1 MSRTRIKKL
10 LEPELFFDCL
20 LLILGIVIIIV
31 SLQYGFGA
39 LKSPGPGLY
48 PFFLGLIIVPFSIVL
63 VALGLKSQKSEP
75 LFSKSAFITFS
86 LMVISFILW
95 IVSLPLLGYVIATF
109 CVTYAFCKIMRL
121 EGWLRPFLLSTCTA
135 LFVYLLF
142 DVWLYIDLP
151 RGILGGMLG
160 F

>member
-1 MSRTRIKKL
+1 MSKAKISRL
-10 LEPELFFDCL
+10 FEPEIFFEFL
-20 LLILGIVIIIV
+20 LMILGVVVIIV
-31 SLQYGFGA
+31 SLEYGFGA

-63 VALGLKSQKSEP
+63 VILGLKSKKSEP
-75 LFSKSAFITFS
+75 LFNKSSFITFS

-95 IVSLPLLGYVIATF
+95 IVSLPLLGYVVATF
-109 CVTYAFCKIMRL
+109 SVTYAFCKIMKL
-121 EGWLRPFLLSTCTA
+121 EGWLRPFLLSICTA

-151 RGILGGMLG
+151 RGILGL
-160 F
+160 

>member
-1 MSRTRIKKL
+1 MNKSKILRL
-10 LEPELFFDCL
+10 LEPEIFFDFL
-20 LLILGIVIIIV
+20 LFILGIVIIIV

-39 LKSPGPGLY
+39 LKQPGPGLY

-63 VALGLKSQKSEP
+63 VILGLKSKKAEP
-75 LFSKSAFITFS
+75 IFDKAGFITFS
-86 LMVISFILW
+86 LMVVSFFLW
-95 IVSLPLLGYVIATF
+95 IVSLPVLGYVVATF
-109 CVTYAFCKIMRL
+109 GVTYAFCKIMKL
-121 EGWLRPFLLSTCTA
+121 EGWIRPLIMSICTA

-151 RGILGGMLG
+151 RGILG